1 MFNCTYCQKGFVR
14 GDRLQM
20 HKYACEKK
28 SKKNNEVQKYHTVIQ
43 VGGGIIHTFNLES
56 AFGDLSQT

>member
-20 HKYACEKK
+20 HKYACEKR

-43 VGGGIIHTFNLES
+43 VGGGIIH
-56 AFGDLSQT
+56 